1 MHWVYSTRSCGSRV
15 LVSTD
20 AGSFEHCQ
28 SGSRNGVH
36 ATRCMRCVRGHPY
49 TRTDCHTHACKH
61 TDKLERTCTHA
72 RTLERA
78 HTHVHTNAR
87 ARARAHTHTHTQVLE
102 VVGKL
107 EGEALELV
115 TRLHE
120 RWGALTLKID
130 FGLCDAV
137 VAGVATPA
145 VSLGMSVDGEEI
157 MQESKI
163 KVMSCVPGIL
173 TRLAVS
179 NEALG
184 RAAAAGRMRQ
194 RASESNQQL
203 VSLQRR
209 LMVLSEAQRSRR
221 EGLERDKSVPHDWI
235 AAASDAA
242 PASSSAAPTP
252 AGEAQSRQPLS
263 GGSLSGAWKVGD
275 VDAGSGN
282 KTKHGAQADK
292 DVGSDAA
299 SEAVERSAHSS
310 PHAQLRGPGGDVR
323 MVSCS
328 ADSALGSSRATWK
341 RCKRLGTHIGVMVHS
356 LVLTWVVFA
365 VLASSMTH
373 IKHQLSA
380 SSQMEEAS
388 HWPWWWERK
397 GERIARVPA
406 LALFFTHSPL
416 NVSEGDGHQI
426 TWQRLELWH
435 QPGLSLPEAPVPAGS
450 PSNTTTRTKRITP
463 RPHFDWPS
471 LLAWEVQRQTTA
483 TALAMEAAKLVE
495 VSQAPP
501 VIDALASK
509 VLAGDSLALGLL
521 ATPFDAVVQ
530 AGEAKDGKSRPRL
543 PTAIKGEFRF
553 YSFGALGGSEWWESA
568 PSSPRL
574 SSSYL
579 WHQQESTTVD
589 GHQGS
594 ATQGVVR
601 SRVPR
606 SAAQRPSILL
616 LSLSGLALSVWSILR
631 ALDGPGQG
639 STVGQRVLHLL
650 HAGLSTLCFASI
662 FASAFWASHTHTRW
676 WNLHDGVCQRQGLA
690 KAADLCQGAT
700 MLKAGGAL
708 RALAWYHD
716 ALVHMLPA
724 PHAADAAPA
733 TSSAHPERADADA
746 PGQVSDLV
754 MYKSVCLMALAFV
767 LLSVVHIIAVVVLL
781 QRAHARACASTHTFA
796 LVAGGVFCWVAALA
810 QDAVARQRI
819 LDSLPPA

>member
-1 MHWVYSTRSCGSRV
+1 MHARSS
-15 LVSTD
+15 
-20 AGSFEHCQ
+20 A
-28 SGSRNGVH
+28 
-36 ATRCMRCVRGHPY
+36 
-49 TRTDCHTHACKH
+49 RTHTY
-61 TDKLERTCTHA
+61 THA
-72 RTLERA
+72 RA
-78 HTHVHTNAR
+78 HARTHAR
-87 ARARAHTHTHTQVLE
+87 THTHTQVLE

-157 MQESKI
+157 MQESKV

-173 TRLAVS
+173 TRLAVC

-203 VSLQRR
+203 LSLQRR

-221 EGLERDKSVPHDWI
+221 EGLERDNSVPHDWI

-242 PASSSAAPTP
+242 TASSSAGPTP

-275 VDAGSGN
+275 VDAGNGN
-282 KTKHGAQADK
+282 PTKHTAQADQ
-292 DVGSDAA
+292 DVGSDGA

-323 MVSCS
+323 MVSRS
-328 ADSALGSSRATWK
+328 ADSALGSSRATWM
-341 RCKRLGTHIGVMVHS
+341 RCKRWGTHIGVMVHS

-397 GERIARVPA
+397 GEDIARVPA

-435 QPGLSLPEAPVPAGS
+435 QPGLSLPEAPAPAGS
-450 PSNTTTRTKRITP
+450 PSHTTTHTKGITS

-471 LLAWEVQRQTTA
+471 LLAWEVQRQTRA
-483 TALAMEAAKLVE
+483 TALALEAAKMVE

-521 ATPFDAVVQ
+521 ATPFDAIVQ
-530 AGEAKDGKSRPRL
+530 AGEAKDGKTRPRL

-579 WHQQESTTVD
+579 WHQQESTTFD

-594 ATQGVVR
+594 AGVVR
-601 SRVPR
+601 LRVLR
-606 SAAQRPSILL
+606 SAPQRTSILL
-616 LSLSGLALSVWSILR
+616 LSLSGLALSVWSILCW
-631 ALDGPGQG
+631 LDGSGQG

-676 WNLHDGVCQRQGLA
+676 RNVHDGVCQRQGLA
-690 KAADLCQGAT
+690 KVADLCQGST

-708 RALAWYHD
+708 RALAWYYD
-716 ALVHMLPA
+716 ALVHMLQA
-724 PHAADAAPA
+724 PHAADAAHA
-733 TSSAHPERADADA
+733 TSSAHPECADADA

-754 MYKSVCLMALAFV
+754 IYKSVCLMALAFV
-767 LLSVVHIIAVVVLL
+767 VLSVVHMIAVVVL
-781 QRAHARACASTHTFA
+781 QRVHARACAWTHTFA
-796 LVAGGVFCWVAALA
+796 LVAGGVFCCVTALA